1 MKKVLVTGAGGFV
14 GRHSINTLVEHGFE
28 VHAVASKTLPTLSSD
43 CTWHL
48 ANLLDHTFIKEV
60 VCQVKPTHLLHFAW
74 CYTVPGQYW
83 KSEDNFLWV
92 QASLE
97 LLRQFREQG
106 GERVVMGGTCAEYDW
121 KYGYC
126 SEVVTPRNPDT
137 PYGICKKALQEIVN
151 SYSETTSLS
160 SAWGRI
166 FFPYGDYEYPNRLVS
181 SVILS
186 LLKGEAA
193 RCSHGNQIRDFLY
206 VQDVADAFVALLE
219 SEVTGAVNIG
229 SGQPIA
235 IKDVVYKIADIIG
248 RSDLVQLGAI
258 ASAAKEAPLLVAD
271 VTRLSNEVGWLP
283 KFNLEMGLRQAIIW
297 WNNSNYT
304 GLKIE

>member
-1 MKKVLVTGAGGFV
+1 
-14 GRHSINTLVEHGFE
+14 
-28 VHAVASKTLPTLSSD
+28 
-43 CTWHL
+43 
-48 ANLLDHTFIKEV
+48 
-60 VCQVKPTHLLHFAW
+60 
-74 CYTVPGQYW
+74 
-83 KSEDNFLWV
+83 
-92 QASLE
+92 
-97 LLRQFREQG
+97 
-106 GERVVMGGTCAEYDW
+106 MGGTCAEYDW

-126 SEVVTPRNPDT
+126 SEFITPSNPDT

-166 FFPYGDYEYPNRLVS
+166 FFTYGAYEYPNRLVP

-186 LLKGEAA
+186 LLKGEPA

-229 SGQPIA
+229 SGQAIA
-235 IKDVVYKIADIIG
+235 IKDVVYKIADLIG
-248 RSDLVQLGAI
+248 RSDLVHLGAI
-258 ASAAKEAPLLVAD
+258 PSAPKETPLLVAD

-283 KFNLEMGLRQAIIW
+283 KFSLEIGLKQAIIW
-297 WNNSNYT
+297 WNSSSST